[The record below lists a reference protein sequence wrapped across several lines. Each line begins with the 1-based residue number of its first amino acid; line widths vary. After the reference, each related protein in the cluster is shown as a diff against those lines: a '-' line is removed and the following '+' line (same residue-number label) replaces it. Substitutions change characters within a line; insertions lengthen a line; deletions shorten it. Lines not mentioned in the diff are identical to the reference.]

1 MCQAEPRTRGD
12 SNAGQLGR
20 GADRPRDRRLAWP
33 PSGASGGTLPRV
45 FTAPFEE
52 CPERA
57 VAADPTTGRKLVGV
71 ARCTVR
77 SSTERASL
85 RTSGAAGRRRR
96 LRTLDRLRGR
106 REHAPPSYAGHGRG
120 QVVARVPRHLR
131 RTVFG
136 RDPAGYARAR
146 LSYPPRLYRI
156 LADRCGLGPGAS
168 VFEVGPGTGIA
179 TRELL
184 ARGVERLTLVEADP
198 RLARYL
204 RRTLRAG
211 RTDLTILESPF
222 ERARLAPAAFDLGLA
237 ASSFHWVPPRA
248 GLRRVARA
256 LRPGGW
262 WASWNNHH
270 GDPYRPDRFQR
281 ALEALYEDLRPS
293 SRARASTAAE
303 EATARRREAAGGR
316 RRLALLRA
324 RGRSTGSA
332 ATTSAGRSRW
342 TPDRSWA
349 CGRRSPTR
357 SRSVRPSAPA
367 SCTGWPSSWT
377 ASSAVPRRSGC

>member
-1 MCQAEPRTRGD
+1 M
-12 SNAGQLGR
+12 
-20 GADRPRDRRLAWP
+20 
-33 PSGASGGTLPRV
+33 
-45 FTAPFEE
+45 
-52 CPERA
+52 
-57 VAADPTTGRKLVGV
+57 
-71 ARCTVR
+71 
-77 SSTERASL
+77 
-85 RTSGAAGRRRR
+85 
-96 LRTLDRLRGR
+96 
-106 REHAPPSYAGHGRG
+106 
-120 QVVARVPRHLR
+120 VARVPRDLR

-156 LADRCGLGPGAS
+156 LEDRCGLGPGAS

-184 ARGVERLTLVEADP
+184 VRGVDRLTLVEADP

-222 ERARLAPAAFDLGLA
+222 ERARLAPARFDLGLA

-281 ALEALYEDLRPS
+281 ALEALYEDRRPS

-324 RGRSTGSA
+324 QGAFERIRRDDLRWRVVLDTRQIVGLWSTFSDTITLRPTERTRFLHGLAELVDREFGGTATLRMLTPLYTARRRSDARGRERRGPARAGVSPPRGAGPSRGISR
-332 ATTSAGRSRW
+332 TTER
-342 TPDRSWA
+342 
-349 CGRRSPTR
+349 
-357 SRSVRPSAPA
+357 
-367 SCTGWPSSWT
+367 
-377 ASSAVPRRSGC
+377 